1 MAVASVLT
9 ERSVA
14 RAVDPGPADLSALDD
29 PINQSAFTTW
39 VQDASGHR
47 EATSQL
53 RLSGLYCAACAG
65 LIESALLS
73 VDGVLE
79 ARVHSATSLALVRWD
94 PLRTRASALV
104 QAVQRAGYGA
114 VPDAAASARA
124 LREAEQRRALWRLFV
139 AGFCM
144 MQVMMY
150 ATPAYVSAPGD
161 ITPDMLRLLQWA
173 SWVLSL
179 PVMLF
184 SAGPFFRSAWNSL
197 RQRRLGM
204 DVPVSLGILVT
215 FVASSGA
222 TFDPGGIFGHEVY
235 FDSLTMFVFFLLGGR
250 WLELR
255 ARHQVALSLEAG
267 TARLPDSVERLRDDG
282 SIERVA
288 VARLAAGDRVRV
300 AAGQAFPADGVLQDG
315 HTLADE
321 ALLTGESAPVPKQAG
336 DEVVAGSLNLRAPV
350 LMQVLRLG
358 EDTRQAGIVA
368 LMRSALT
375 QRPQFVQ
382 QAERLA
388 GPFLWAVL
396 LLAAGAAAW
405 WSFVEPQRA
414 VWVAV
419 SVLIVTCPCAL
430 SLSAPAALL
439 AATGGLA
446 RRGVLL
452 QRIEALEGL
461 AAIDTVVFD
470 KTGTLTRDE
479 LELASIALRR
489 EGDDERALLASAASL
504 AALSTH
510 PASRALVA
518 AAGEGRPARRWSVV
532 EELPGQGLQAC
543 DETGACWRL
552 GRRGFVEPA
561 SGAEQADDGA
571 LHFGPDGWSRAVFRL
586 REQLRDDAVATLAQL
601 QGEGLR
607 VALLS
612 GDAPQR
618 AAALAQRLAIADVRG
633 GATPADKLA
642 AVAAWQAE
650 GRRVAMVGDGLNDA
664 PVLARADVSF
674 AFAHGSAVARSGADV
689 VLLGQRLADV
699 ALARRQAQRTLRVIR
714 QNLAWSALY
723 NAACVPLALVGW
735 LPPWA
740 AGIGMASSSLLVVLN
755 ALRVA
760 RIDASSAAGA

>member
-1 MAVASVLT
+1 MTERAVAG
-9 ERSVA
+9 A
-14 RAVDPGPADLSALDD
+14 ADPDLRALDD
-29 PINQSAFTTW
+29 PLNQASFTTW
-39 VQDASGHR
+39 ALGQGGER
-47 EATSQL
+47 EATSQF
-53 RLSGLYCAACAG
+53 RLSGMYCAACAG
-65 LIESALLS
+65 VIEDALLD
-73 VDGVLE
+73 VEGVRE
-79 ARVHSATSLALVRWD
+79 ARVHAATSLALVRWD
-94 PLRTRASALV
+94 PQRTRASALV
-104 QAVQRAGYGA
+104 EAVRRAGYGA

-124 LREAEQRRALWRLFV
+124 QREAEQRKALWRLFV

-150 ATPAYVSAPGD
+150 ATPAYVSEPGD

-184 SAGPFFRSAWNSL
+184 SAGPFFAGAWNSVK
-197 RQRRLGM
+197 QRRMGM
-204 DVPVSLGILVT
+204 DVPVSLGIAVT

-222 TFDPGGIFGHEVY
+222 TFDPGGLFGHEVY

-255 ARHQVALSLEAG
+255 ARHRVALSLEAG
-267 TARLPDSVERLRDDG
+267 TARLPDSVERLREDG
-282 SIERVA
+282 LVEAVA
-288 VARLAAGDRVRV
+288 VARLVAGDRVRV
-300 AAGQAFPADGVLQDG
+300 PAGQAFPADGVLLEG
-315 HTLADE
+315 RSLADE

-336 DEVVAGSLNLRAPV
+336 DEVVAGSINLRAPV

-375 QRPQFVQ
+375 QRPRLVLH
-382 QAERLA
+382 AERIA

-396 LLAAGAAAW
+396 ALAAGAAAV
-405 WSFVEPQRA
+405 WSVLEPSRA
-414 VWVAV
+414 IWVAV

-430 SLSAPAALL
+430 SLAAPSALL

-452 QRIEALEGL
+452 QRIEALEAL
-461 AAIDTVVFD
+461 ADIDTVAFD
-470 KTGTLTRDE
+470 KTGTLTRDQ
-479 LELASIALRR
+479 LELGDIRVPHA
-489 EGDDERALLASAASL
+489 GDDASALLARAASL
-504 AALSTH
+504 AALSAH
-510 PASRALVA
+510 PASRALAQAADPVHGDVA
-518 AAGEGRPARRWSVV
+518 WGDVQEV
-532 EELPGQGLQAC
+532 PGQGLEAHAE
-543 DETGACWRL
+543 DGVTWRL
-552 GRRGFVEPA
+552 GRREWVGAAPA
-561 SGAEQADDGA
+561 DTPDGA
-571 LHFGPDGWSRAVFRL
+571 LCFGPVGEVRAEFLL
-586 REQLRDDAVATLAQL
+586 REQVRDDAAATLARL
-601 QGEGLR
+601 QADGVR

-612 GDAPQR
+612 GDAPDR
-618 AAALAQRLAIADVRG
+618 ATELARRLGIADVRG
-633 GATPADKLA
+633 AATPADKLD

-689 VLLGQRLADV
+689 VLLGERLGDV
-699 ALARRQAQRTLRVIR
+699 VLARRQARRTLRVIR
-714 QNLAWSALY
+714 QNLGWAALY
-723 NAACVPLALVGW
+723 NTACVPLALVGW

-755 ALRVA
+755 ALRLA
-760 RIDASSAAGA
+760 RIDPDSAAGD

>member
-1 MAVASVLT
+1 MASVLT
-9 ERSVA
+9 ERSAA
-14 RAVDPGPADLSALDD
+14 RAVDPGLPELSALDD
-29 PINQSAFTTW
+29 PLNQAAFTTW
-39 VQDASGHR
+39 TQDTGGRR

-65 LIESALLS
+65 LIEDALLA

-104 QAVQRAGYGA
+104 HAVQRAGYGA

-124 LREAEQRRALWRLFV
+124 LREAEQRKALWRLFV

-215 FVASSGA
+215 FIASSGA

-250 WLELR
+250 WLDLR
-255 ARHQVALSLEAG
+255 ARHKVALSLEAG

-300 AAGQAFPADGVLQDG
+300 AAGQAFPADGVLCDG
-315 HTLADE
+315 LTLADE
-321 ALLTGESAPVPKQAG
+321 ALLTGESAPVPKRAG

-350 LMQVLRLG
+350 VMQVLRLG

-396 LLAAGAAAW
+396 LLAAAAAAW

-470 KTGTLTRDE
+470 KTGTLTRDQ
-479 LELASIALRR
+479 LELASVEAPRD
-489 EGDDERALLASAASL
+489 GDDDRALLAGAASL

-518 AAGEGRPARRWSVV
+518 AVGEGGVAPSQWTAV
-532 EELPGQGLQAC
+532 EEHPGQGLQAR
-543 DETGACWRL
+543 DGAGVTWRL
-552 GRRGFVEPA
+552 GRLAWVEP
-561 SGAEQADDGA
+561 GAAPGATDEGA
-571 LHFGPDGWSRAVFRL
+571 LHFGPVGQSRALFTL
-586 REQLRDDAVATLAQL
+586 REQLRDDAAHTLAAL
-601 QGEGLR
+601 RRDGLR

-618 AAALAQRLAIADVRG
+618 AAALAQRLGIDDVRG

-689 VLLGQRLADV
+689 VLLGQRLGDV

-723 NAACVPLALVGW
+723 NAACVPLALIGW

-760 RIDASSAAGA
+760 RIDEAGRAGA

>member
-1 MAVASVLT
+1 VASVLT
-9 ERSVA
+9 ERSAAGV
-14 RAVDPGPADLSALDD
+14 VDPAGVDLAALDD
-29 PINQSAFTTW
+29 PLTQGAFTTW
-39 VQDASGHR
+39 TQDPAGRR
-47 EATSQL
+47 EATSQF

-65 LIESALLS
+65 LIESALHG
-73 VDGVLE
+73 VDGVVE
-79 ARVHSATSLALVRWD
+79 ARVHAATSLALVRWD
-94 PLRTRASALV
+94 PQRTRASVLV
-104 QAVQRAGYGA
+104 EAVRRAGYGA

-124 LREAEQRRALWRLFV
+124 LREAEQRKALWRLFV

-150 ATPAYVSAPGD
+150 ATPAYVSEPGD

-184 SAGPFFRSAWNSL
+184 SAGPFLGSAWNSL
-197 RQRRLGM
+197 KQRRLGM
-204 DVPVSLGILVT
+204 DVPVSLGIVVT

-267 TARLPDSVERLRDDG
+267 TARLPDSVERLREDG
-282 SIERVA
+282 SVERVA
-288 VARLAAGDRVRV
+288 VARLSVGDRVRV
-300 AAGQAFPADGVLQDG
+300 AAGQAFPADGVLAEG
-315 HTLADE
+315 RTLADE
-321 ALLTGESAPVPKQAG
+321 ALLTGESVPVPKQGG

-350 LMQVLRLG
+350 VMQVLRLG

-375 QRPQFVQ
+375 QRPRLVQ

-388 GPFLWAVL
+388 GPFLWTVL
-396 LLAAGAAAW
+396 VLAAGAAAA
-405 WSFVEPQRA
+405 WSFVDPQRA

-461 AAIDTVVFD
+461 AGIDTVVFD
-470 KTGTLTRDE
+470 KTGTLTRDR
-479 LELASIALRR
+479 LELASTVLRR
-489 EGDDERALLASAASL
+489 EGDDVQVLLASAASL

-518 AAGEGRPARRWSVV
+518 AAGEVDPARRWTAV
-532 EELPGQGLQAC
+532 EEQSGQGLEAR
-543 DETGACWRL
+543 DEAGIAWRL
-552 GRRGFVEPA
+552 GRRDWVDPA
-561 SGAEQADDGA
+561 AARASDDDGA
-571 LHFGPDGWSRAVFRL
+571 LHFGPAGETRAVFTL
-586 REQLRDDAVATLAQL
+586 REQLRDDALTTLAQL
-601 QGEGLR
+601 RRDGLR
-607 VALLS
+607 VALFS

-618 AAALAQRLAIADVRG
+618 AAELAQRLSIADVRG

-642 AVAAWQAE
+642 AVAAWQAQ
-650 GRRVAMVGDGLNDA
+650 GHRVAMVGDGLNDA

-689 VLLGQRLADV
+689 VLLGERLADV

-714 QNLAWSALY
+714 QNLSWSVLY

-760 RIDASSAAGA
+760 RIEEPRPGEA

>member
-9 ERSVA
+9 ERA
-14 RAVDPGPADLSALDD
+14 AAGAVDDDLRALDD
-29 PINQSAFTTW
+29 PLNQASFTTFS
-39 VQDASGHR
+39 QAQGGSR
-47 EATSQL
+47 EATSQF
-53 RLSGLYCAACAG
+53 RVSGMYCAACAG
-65 LIESALLS
+65 LIETALQG

-79 ARVHSATSLALVRWD
+79 ARVHSATALALVRWD

-104 QAVQRAGYGA
+104 EAVRRAGYGA

-124 LREAEQRRALWRLFV
+124 QREAEQRKALWRLFV

-150 ATPAYVSAPGD
+150 ATPAYVAEPGD

-173 SWVLSL
+173 SWLLSL
-179 PVMLF
+179 PVLLF
-184 SAGPFFRSAWNSL
+184 SAGPFFSGAWNSV
-197 RQRRLGM
+197 RHGRLGM
-204 DVPVSLGILVT
+204 DVPVSLGIAVT
-215 FVASSGA
+215 FIASSGA

-255 ARHQVALSLEAG
+255 ARHKVALSLEAG
-267 TARLPDSVERLRDDG
+267 TARLPDSIERLRPDG
-282 SIERVA
+282 GTELVA
-288 VARLAAGDRVRV
+288 IARLSAGDRVRV
-300 AAGQAFPADGVLQDG
+300 AAGQAFPADGVLLEG
-315 HTLADE
+315 RSLADE
-321 ALLTGESAPVPKQAG
+321 ALLTGESEPVAKQPG
-336 DEVVAGSLNLRAPV
+336 DELVAGSLNLRAPV

-375 QRPQFVQ
+375 QRPRLVQ
-382 QAERLA
+382 QAERFA

-396 LLAAGAAAW
+396 ALAAGAAAV
-405 WSFVEPQRA
+405 WSLIDPSRA
-414 VWVAV
+414 LWVAV

-430 SLSAPAALL
+430 SLAAPSALL
-439 AATGGLA
+439 AATGALA

-461 AAIDTVVFD
+461 AGIDMVVFD
-470 KTGTLTRDE
+470 KTGTLTRDR
-479 LELASIALRR
+479 LELAATRVLVA
-489 EGDDERALLASAASL
+489 GGHAALLLGRAASL

-518 AAGEGRPARRWSVV
+518 AAGAVPRDAAWREV
-532 EELPGQGLQAC
+532 EELPGQGLEASAP
-543 DETGACWRL
+543 DGTRWRL
-552 GRRGFVEPA
+552 GRRAWVDA
-561 SGAEQADDGA
+561 KLADSAEVPEGA
-571 LHFGPDGWSRAVFRL
+571 LCFGPVGDAQAAFVL
-586 REQLRDDAVATLAQL
+586 REQLRDDALATIAALRDEGIQL
-601 QGEGLR
+601 
-607 VALLS
+607 ALLS
-612 GDAPQR
+612 GDAPAR
-618 AAALAQRLAIADVRG
+618 AAALAQRLGITEVRG

-642 AVAAWQAE
+642 AVAAWQAQ

-689 VLLGQRLADV
+689 VLLGERLGDV
-699 ALARRQAQRTLRVIR
+699 LLARRQGRRTLSVIR
-714 QNLAWSALY
+714 QNLAWAAFY

-760 RIDASSAAGA
+760 QVAPGPGQG

>member
-1 MAVASVLT
+1 MASVLT
-9 ERSVA
+9 ERAVA
-14 RAVDPGPADLSALDD
+14 GAVDPDLRALDD
-29 PINQSAFTTW
+29 PLNQASFTTW
-39 VQDASGHR
+39 AQGQGGAR
-47 EATSQL
+47 EATSQF
-53 RLSGLYCAACAG
+53 RLSGMYCAACAG
-65 LIESALLS
+65 VIEDALL
-73 VDGVLE
+73 GVEGVRE
-79 ARVHSATSLALVRWD
+79 ARVHAATSLALVRWD
-94 PLRTRASALV
+94 PQRTRASALV
-104 QAVQRAGYGA
+104 EAVRRAGYGA
-114 VPDAAASARA
+114 VPDAAASARVQ
-124 LREAEQRRALWRLFV
+124 REAEQRKALWRLFV
-139 AGFCM
+139 ACFCM
-144 MQVMMY
+144 MQAMVY
-150 ATPAYVSAPGD
+150 ATPAYVSEPGD
-161 ITPDMLRLLQWA
+161 ITPDVLRLLQWA

-184 SAGPFFRSAWNSL
+184 SAGPFFAGAWNSVKH
-197 RQRRLGM
+197 RRLGM
-204 DVPVSLGILVT
+204 DVPVSLGIAVT

-267 TARLPDSVERLRDDG
+267 TARLPDSVERLREDG
-282 SIERVA
+282 SVEVVA

-300 AAGQAFPADGVLQDG
+300 PAGARKTADGMLLEG
-315 HTLADE
+315 RSLADE
-321 ALLTGESAPVPKQAG
+321 ALLTGESVPVPKQAG

-350 LMQVLRLG
+350 VMQVLRLG

-375 QRPQFVQ
+375 QRPRLVLH
-382 QAERLA
+382 AERIA
-388 GPFLWAVL
+388 GPFLWVVL
-396 LLAAGAAAW
+396 ALAAGAAAV
-405 WSFVEPQRA
+405 WSVIEPDRA

-430 SLSAPAALL
+430 SLAAPSALL

-461 AAIDTVVFD
+461 AGIDTVVFD
-470 KTGTLTRDE
+470 KTGTLTRDQ
-479 LELASIALRR
+479 LELGETRVLKA
-489 EGDDERALLASAASL
+489 GDDAPALLAMAASL

-510 PASRALVA
+510 PASRALAQA
-518 AAGEGRPARRWSVV
+518 ADPARRGVAWADVQ
-532 EELPGQGLQAC
+532 EHPGQGLEARAE
-543 DETGACWRL
+543 DGTTWRL
-552 GRRGFVEPA
+552 GRRDWV
-561 SGAEQADDGA
+561 GAEASDAPEGA
-571 LHFGPDGWSRAVFRL
+571 LCFGPVGQARAVFLL
-586 REQLRDDAVATLAQL
+586 REQLRDDAAATLAQL
-601 QGEGLR
+601 QGDGVR

-618 AAALAQRLAIADVRG
+618 ATALARRLGLADVRG

-689 VLLGQRLADV
+689 VLLGERLADV

-714 QNLAWSALY
+714 QNLAWAALY

-755 ALRVA
+755 ALRLA
-760 RIDASSAAGA
+760 RIERDTAKG

>member
-1 MAVASVLT
+1 MASALT
-9 ERSVA
+9 ERA
-14 RAVDPGPADLSALDD
+14 GAIAVDNDLRALDD
-29 PINQSAFTTW
+29 PLNQASFTTF
-39 VQDASGHR
+39 VQSPDGAR

-53 RLSGLYCAACAG
+53 RVSGMYCAACAG
-65 LIESALLS
+65 LIEEALQG
-73 VDGVLE
+73 VDGVKE
-79 ARVHSATSLALVRWD
+79 ARVHSSTALALVRWD
-94 PLRTRASALV
+94 PQRTRASALV
-104 QAVQRAGYGA
+104 EAVRRAGYGA

-124 LREAEQRRALWRLFV
+124 QREAEQRKALWRLFV

-150 ATPAYVSAPGD
+150 ATPAYVSEPGD

-179 PVMLF
+179 PVLLF
-184 SAGPFFRSAWNSL
+184 SAGPFFRGAWNSL
-197 RQRRLGM
+197 RHARLGM
-204 DVPVSLGILVT
+204 DVPVSLGIAVT
-215 FVASSGA
+215 FIASSGA
-222 TFDPGGIFGHEVY
+222 TFEPGGLFGHEVY

-267 TARLPDSVERLRDDG
+267 TARLPDSVERLRADG
-282 SIERVA
+282 SVEVVA
-288 VARLAAGDRVRV
+288 IARLAAGDRVRV
-300 AAGQAFPADGVLQDG
+300 SAGQAYPADGVVLEG
-315 HTLADE
+315 RSLADE
-321 ALLTGESAPVPKQAG
+321 ALLTGESEPVPKQPG
-336 DEVVAGSLNLRAPV
+336 DDVVAGSLNLRAPV

-375 QRPQFVQ
+375 QRPRLVQ
-382 QAERLA
+382 QAERIA
-388 GPFLWAVL
+388 GPFLWTVL
-396 LLAAGAAAW
+396 ALAAGAAAV
-405 WSFVEPQRA
+405 WSVIDPSRA

-430 SLSAPAALL
+430 SLAAPSALL

-461 AAIDTVVFD
+461 AAIDTVVLD
-470 KTGTLTRDE
+470 KTGTLTLDR
-479 LELASIALRR
+479 LELAETRVLAQD
-489 EGDDERALLASAASL
+489 GDATAWLAQAASL
-504 AALSTH
+504 AALSSH
-510 PASRALVA
+510 PASRALVDA
-518 AAGEGRPARRWSVV
+518 SGVPPLASRWHGV
-532 EELPGQGLQAC
+532 EEHPGQGLEARSA
-543 DETGACWRL
+543 DGARWRL
-552 GRRGFVEPA
+552 GRREWVDA
-561 SGAEQADDGA
+561 SLSEVQVPEGA
-571 LHFGPDGWSRAVFRL
+571 LCFGNGQGVQAVFVL
-586 REQLRDDAVATLAQL
+586 RETLRGDAAAALAQL
-601 QGEGLR
+601 RAQGLKL
-607 VALLS
+607 AMLS
-612 GDAPQR
+612 GDAPAR
-618 AAALAQRLAIADVRG
+618 ATALAERLGITDVRG

-689 VLLGQRLADV
+689 VLLGDRLADV
-699 ALARRQAQRTLRVIR
+699 ALARTQSLRTLRVIR
-714 QNLAWSALY
+714 QNLAWAALY

-755 ALRVA
+755 ALRVSRVERDEA
-760 RIDASSAAGA
+760 EG

>member
-1 MAVASVLT
+1 MSAPEL
-9 ERSVA
+9 
-14 RAVDPGPADLSALDD
+14 LALDD
-29 PINQSAFTTW
+29 PLNQSAFTTW
-39 VQDASGHR
+39 TQGQGGER
-47 EATSQL
+47 EATSQF

-65 LIESALLS
+65 LIETALED

-94 PLRTRASALV
+94 PRRTRASALV
-104 QAVQRAGYGA
+104 EAVRRAGYGA
-114 VPDAAASARA
+114 VPDAAASARTQ
-124 LREAEQRRALWRLFV
+124 REAEQRKALWRMFV

-150 ATPAYVSAPGD
+150 ATPAYVAAPGD
-161 ITPDMLRLLQWA
+161 ITPDMQRLLQWA

-184 SAGPFFRSAWNSL
+184 SAGPFFSGAWRSL
-197 RQRRLGM
+197 KQRRLGM
-204 DVPVSLGILVT
+204 DVPVALGIAVT
-215 FVASSGA
+215 FIASSGA
-222 TFDPGGIFGHEVY
+222 TFDPAGPFGHEVY

-250 WLELR
+250 YLELR
-255 ARHQVALSLEAG
+255 ARHRVALALEAG
-267 TARLPDSVERLRDDG
+267 TARLPDSALRVREDG
-282 SIERVA
+282 TTEVVA

-300 AAGQAFPADGVLQDG
+300 PAGQAFPADGVLLEG
-315 HTLADE
+315 RTLADE
-321 ALLTGESAPVPKQAG
+321 ALLTGESAPVPKRDG
-336 DEVVAGSLNLRAPV
+336 DEVVAGSLNLRSPV

-375 QRPQFVQ
+375 QRPRLVQ

-396 LLAAGAAAW
+396 ALAAGAAAV
-405 WSFVEPQRA
+405 WSVIDPSRA

-430 SLSAPAALL
+430 SLAAPSALL
-439 AATGGLA
+439 AATGALA

-452 QRIEALEGL
+452 QRLEALEGL
-461 AAIDTVVFD
+461 AGVDTVVFD
-470 KTGTLTRDE
+470 KTGTLTRDR
-479 LELASIALRR
+479 LELVQGRALR
-489 EGDDERALLASAASL
+489 EADDAQRLLASAASL
-504 AALSTH
+504 ASLSSH
-510 PASRALVA
+510 PASRALAEAAGATSA
-518 AAGEGRPARRWSVV
+518 AAGWSEV
-532 EELPGQGLQAC
+532 EEHPGQGLQARAG
-543 DETGACWRL
+543 DGSVWRL
-552 GRRGFVEPA
+552 GRREWVDALAANANEV
-561 SGAEQADDGA
+561 ADDGA
-571 LHFGPDGWSRAVFRL
+571 LWFGPAGHARAAFEL
-586 REQLRDDAVATLAQL
+586 REQLRDDAQATIDRL
-601 QGEGLR
+601 GREGLR

-612 GDAPQR
+612 GDAPGR
-618 AAALAQRLAIADVRG
+618 AESLARRLGITDVRG

-642 AVAAWQAE
+642 AMAAWQAE

-664 PVLARADVSF
+664 PVLARADVSI

-689 VLLGQRLADV
+689 VLLGERLGDV
-699 ALARRQAQRTLRVIR
+699 AIARLQAKRTLRVIR
-714 QNLAWSALY
+714 QNLGWAAVY
-723 NAACVPLALVGW
+723 NAACVPLALMGW

-760 RIDASSAAGA
+760 RIDDAAG

>member
-9 ERSVA
+9 ERAVA
-14 RAVDPGPADLSALDD
+14 GAVDDDLRALDD
-29 PINQSAFTTW
+29 PLTQASFTTFS
-39 VQDASGHR
+39 QAQGGAR
-47 EATSQL
+47 EATSQF
-53 RLSGLYCAACAG
+53 RVSGMYCAACAG
-65 LIESALLS
+65 LIETALQG

-79 ARVHSATSLALVRWD
+79 ARVHSATALALVRWD

-104 QAVQRAGYGA
+104 EAVRRAGYGA

-124 LREAEQRRALWRLFV
+124 QREAEQRKALWRLFV

-150 ATPAYVSAPGD
+150 ATPAYVAEPGD

-173 SWVLSL
+173 NWLLSL
-179 PVMLF
+179 PVLLF
-184 SAGPFFRSAWNSL
+184 SAGPFFSGAWNSL
-197 RQRRLGM
+197 RHGRLGM
-204 DVPVSLGILVT
+204 DVPVSLGIAVT
-215 FVASSGA
+215 FIASSGA

-255 ARHQVALSLEAG
+255 ARHKVALSLEAG
-267 TARLPDSVERLRDDG
+267 TARLPDSVERLRPDG
-282 SIERVA
+282 GTERVA
-288 VARLAAGDRVRV
+288 IARLAAGDRVRV
-300 AAGQAFPADGVLQDG
+300 AAGAAFPADGVLLEG
-315 HTLADE
+315 RSLADE
-321 ALLTGESAPVPKQAG
+321 ALLTGESEPVAKQPG
-336 DEVVAGSLNLRAPV
+336 DELVAGSLNLRAPV

-375 QRPQFVQ
+375 QRPRLVQ
-382 QAERLA
+382 QAERFA

-396 LLAAGAAAW
+396 ALAAGAAAA
-405 WSFVEPQRA
+405 WSLIDPSRA
-414 VWVAV
+414 LWVAV

-430 SLSAPAALL
+430 SLAAPSALL
-439 AATGGLA
+439 AATGALA

-461 AAIDTVVFD
+461 AGIDTVVFD
-470 KTGTLTRDE
+470 KTGTLTRDR
-479 LELASIALRR
+479 LEL
-489 EGDDERALLASAASL
+489 GDTLVLGAGGDAAALLGRAAAL
-504 AALSTH
+504 AELSTH

-518 AAGEGRPARRWSVV
+518 AAGTVPRDAAWREV
-532 EELPGQGLQAC
+532 EELPGQGLEATAA
-543 DETGACWRL
+543 EGTRWRL
-552 GRRGFVEPA
+552 GRRAWVDA
-561 SGAEQADDGA
+561 RLADSAEVPEGA
-571 LHFGPDGWSRAVFRL
+571 LCFGPAGDVQAAFVL
-586 REQLRDDAVATLAQL
+586 REQLRDDALSTIAALRADGIQL
-601 QGEGLR
+601 
-607 VALLS
+607 ALLS
-612 GDAPQR
+612 GDAPVR
-618 AAALAQRLAIADVRG
+618 AAALAQRLGITEVQG

-642 AVAAWQAE
+642 AVAAWQAQ

-689 VLLGQRLADV
+689 VLLGERLADV
-699 ALARRQAQRTLRVIR
+699 LVARRQARRTLSVIR
-714 QNLAWSALY
+714 QNLAWAALY

-760 RIDASSAAGA
+760 QLAPAPGQG

>member
-1 MAVASVLT
+1 VPAQ
-9 ERSVA
+9 
-14 RAVDPGPADLSALDD
+14 VDGDLRALDD
-29 PINQSAFTTW
+29 PLAQASFTTW
-39 VQDASGHR
+39 SQGQGGQR
-47 EATSQL
+47 EATSQF

-65 LIESALLS
+65 LIEEALAR

-79 ARVHSATSLALVRWD
+79 ARVHAATSLALVRWD
-94 PLRTRASALV
+94 PRRTQASALV
-104 QAVQRAGYGA
+104 EAVRGAGYGA
-114 VPDAAASARA
+114 VPDAAASVRA
-124 LREAEQRRALWRLFV
+124 QREAEQRRALWRLFV

-150 ATPAYVSAPGD
+150 ATPAYVSAPGE
-161 ITPDMLRLLQWA
+161 ISPDMLRLLQWA

-184 SAGPFFRSAWNSL
+184 SAGPFFQGAWNSL
-197 RQRRLGM
+197 RQRRMGM

-222 TFDPGGIFGHEVY
+222 TFDPGGVFGHEVY

-255 ARHQVALSLEAG
+255 ARHRVALSLEAS

-282 SIERVA
+282 GVERVP

-300 AAGQAFPADGVLQDG
+300 SAGQAFPADGVLLEG
-315 HTLADE
+315 RSFADE
-321 ALLTGESAPVPKQAG
+321 SLLTGESEPLPKQVG
-336 DEVVAGSLNLRAPV
+336 DDLVAGSLNLRAPV
-350 LMQVLRLG
+350 VMKVLRLG

-375 QRPQFVQ
+375 QRPRLVR
-382 QAERLA
+382 QAERIA

-396 LLAAGAAAW
+396 GLAAAATLA
-405 WSFVEPQRA
+405 WSFIEPSRA

-430 SLSAPAALL
+430 SLAAPSALL
-439 AATGGLA
+439 AATGALA

-452 QRIEALEGL
+452 QRLEALEAL

-470 KTGTLTRDE
+470 KTGTLTSER
-479 LELASIALRR
+479 LELGGVR
-489 EGDDERALLASAASL
+489 LLAAGEQAASLLQRASSL
-504 AALSTH
+504 AALSSH
-510 PASRALVA
+510 PASRALVD
-518 AAGEGRPARRWSVV
+518 AAGPIDPAPGWREVH
-532 EELPGQGLQAC
+532 EQAGQGLEGQ
-543 DETGACWRL
+543 DEHGTAWRL
-552 GRRGFVEPA
+552 GRGDWVDA
-561 SGAEQADDGA
+561 SLAPGAVPPGA
-571 LHFGPDGWSRAVFRL
+571 ICFGPAGRALVVFELRERL
-586 REQLRDDAVATLAQL
+586 REDAQPTLERLRAQ
-601 QGEGLR
+601 GLG

-618 AAALAQRLAIADVRG
+618 AAALAQRLDIDEVRG

-642 AVAAWQAE
+642 AVAAWQSE

-674 AFAHGSAVARSGADV
+674 AFAHGSDVARSGADV
-689 VLLGQRLADV
+689 VLLGTRLGDV
-699 ALARRQAQRTLRVIR
+699 ALARDLARRTLRVIR
-714 QNLAWSALY
+714 QNFAWSALY
-723 NAACVPLALVGW
+723 NAACVPLALAGW

-755 ALRVA
+755 ALRLA
-760 RIDASSAAGA
+760 RV

>member
-1 MAVASVLT
+1 MAVAPSIT
-9 ERSVA
+9 SSVA
-14 RAVDPGPADLSALDD
+14 SAASATDLRALDD
-29 PINQSAFTTW
+29 PLNQSAFTTW
-39 VQDASGHR
+39 TQGQGGER
-47 EATSQL
+47 EATSQF

-65 LIESALLS
+65 LIETALGS

-94 PLRTRASALV
+94 PRRTRASALV
-104 QAVQRAGYGA
+104 EAVQRAGYGA
-114 VPDAAASARA
+114 VPDAAASARTQ
-124 LREAEQRRALWRLFV
+124 REAEQRKALWRMFV

-161 ITPDMLRLLQWA
+161 ITPDMQRLLQWA

-184 SAGPFFRSAWNSL
+184 SAGPFFSGAWRSL

-204 DVPVSLGILVT
+204 DVPVALGIAVT
-215 FVASSGA
+215 FIASSGA
-222 TFDPGGIFGHEVY
+222 TFDPGGHFGHEVY

-250 WLELR
+250 YLELR
-255 ARHQVALSLEAG
+255 ARHRVALALEAG
-267 TARLPDSVERLRDDG
+267 TARLPDSAQRVREDG
-282 SIERVA
+282 SVEVVA

-300 AAGQAFPADGVLQDG
+300 PAGQAFPADGVLLEG
-315 HTLADE
+315 RTLADE
-321 ALLTGESAPVPKQAG
+321 ALLTGESAPVPKQDG

-358 EDTRQAGIVA
+358 EDTRQSGIVA

-375 QRPQFVQ
+375 QRPRLVQ

-396 LLAAGAAAW
+396 ALAAGAAAV
-405 WSFVEPQRA
+405 WSVVDPSRA

-430 SLSAPAALL
+430 SLAAPSALL
-439 AATGGLA
+439 AATGALA

-452 QRIEALEGL
+452 QRLEALEGL
-461 AAIDTVVFD
+461 AGVDTVVFD
-470 KTGTLTRDE
+470 KTGTLTRDR
-479 LELASIALRR
+479 LELAQVRVLR
-489 EGDDERALLASAASL
+489 EGDDAQLLLACASSLASL
-504 AALSTH
+504 SSH

-518 AAGEGRPARRWSVV
+518 AAPSTSQDFKWSEV
-532 EELPGQGLQAC
+532 EELPGQGLEARAA
-543 DETGACWRL
+543 DGSVWRL
-552 GRRGFVEPA
+552 GRHDWVDTTAAADADADA
-561 SGAEQADDGA
+561 S
-571 LHFGPDGWSRAVFRL
+571 LWFGPAGRARAAFDL
-586 REQLRDDAVATLAQL
+586 REQLRDDAQSTVDLL
-601 QGEGLR
+601 QREGLR

-612 GDAPQR
+612 GDAPGR
-618 AAALAQRLAIADVRG
+618 AESLARRLGITDVRG
-633 GATPADKLA
+633 GAAPADKLA

-664 PVLARADVSF
+664 PVLARSDVSI

-689 VLLGQRLADV
+689 VLLGERLGDV
-699 ALARRQAQRTLRVIR
+699 ALARVQAERTLRVIR
-714 QNLAWSALY
+714 QNLAWAAVY
-723 NAACVPLALVGW
+723 NAACVPLALMGW

-760 RIDASSAAGA
+760 RIDGARG

>member
-1 MAVASVLT
+1 MASVFT
-9 ERSVA
+9 ERSAA
-14 RAVDPGPADLSALDD
+14 RVVDPGLSELSVLDD
-29 PINQSAFTTW
+29 PVNQSAFTTW
-39 VQDASGHR
+39 TQDAAGRR

-65 LIESALLS
+65 LIESALLA

-94 PLRTRASALV
+94 PLRTRPSALV

-124 LREAEQRRALWRLFV
+124 LREAEQRKALWRMFV

-184 SAGPFFRSAWNSL
+184 SAGPFFRSAWSSL
-197 RQRRLGM
+197 KQRRLGM

-215 FVASSGA
+215 FIASSGA

-255 ARHQVALSLEAG
+255 ARHRVASSLEAG
-267 TARLPDSVERLRDDG
+267 VARLPDSVERLRGDG
-282 SIERVA
+282 SAERVA
-288 VARLAAGDRVRV
+288 VARLIVGDRVRV
-300 AAGQAFPADGVLQDG
+300 AAGQAFPADGVLHEG
-315 HTLADE
+315 RTLADE
-321 ALLTGESAPVPKQAG
+321 ALLTGESAPVPKQTG

-350 LMQVLRLG
+350 VMQVLRLG

-375 QRPQFVQ
+375 QRPHFVQ

-405 WSFVEPQRA
+405 WSFVDPQRA

-470 KTGTLTRDE
+470 KTGTLTRDQ
-479 LELASIALRR
+479 LELASTTVQRH
-489 EGDDERALLASAASL
+489 GDDPQVLLALAASL

-510 PASRALVA
+510 PASRALTA
-518 AAGEGRPARRWSVV
+518 AVGEGGAAHRWSAV
-532 EELPGQGLQAC
+532 EEHPGLGLEAR
-543 DETGACWRL
+543 DEHGQVWRL
-552 GRRGFVEPA
+552 GRRDWVEPA
-561 SGAEQADDGA
+561 ALTDLADDGA
-571 LHFGPDGWSRAVFRL
+571 LHFGPVGQTRAVFGL
-586 REQLRDDAVATLAQL
+586 REQLRDDALATLAQL
-601 QGEGLR
+601 RAEGLR
-607 VALLS
+607 IALLS

-618 AAALAQRLAIADVRG
+618 TAALAQRLAIADVRG

-642 AVAAWQAE
+642 AVSAWQAE
-650 GRRVAMVGDGLNDA
+650 GRRVAMIGDGLNDA

-689 VLLGQRLADV
+689 VLLGQRLGDV
-699 ALARRQAQRTLRVIR
+699 LLSRRQARRTLRVIR
-714 QNLAWSALY
+714 QNLAWSVLY
-723 NAACVPLALVGW
+723 NAACVPLALIGW

-760 RIDASSAAGA
+760 RIDDSRAAGA

>member
-1 MAVASVLT
+1 MASILT
-9 ERSVA
+9 ERSAAV
-14 RAVDPGPADLSALDD
+14 AVDPPSGELAALDD
-29 PINQSAFTTW
+29 PLNQGAFTTW
-39 VQDASGHR
+39 TQDPAGRR
-47 EATSQL
+47 EATSQF

-65 LIESALLS
+65 LIETALHG
-73 VDGVLE
+73 VDGVIE

-94 PLRTRASALV
+94 PQRTRASALV
-104 QAVQRAGYGA
+104 EAVRRAGYGA

-124 LREAEQRRALWRLFV
+124 LREAEQRKALWRMFV

-150 ATPAYVSAPGD
+150 ATPAYVSEPGD

-184 SAGPFFRSAWNSL
+184 SAGPFFSSAWNSL
-197 RQRRLGM
+197 KQRRLGM
-204 DVPVSLGILVT
+204 DVPVSVGILVT

-267 TARLPDSVERLRDDG
+267 TARLPDSVERLREDG
-282 SIERVA
+282 SVERVA

-300 AAGQAFPADGVLQDG
+300 AAGQAFPADGVLAEG
-315 HTLADE
+315 RTLADE
-321 ALLTGESAPVPKQAG
+321 ALLTGESAPVPKHSG

-350 LMQVLRLG
+350 VMQVLRLG

-375 QRPQFVQ
+375 QRPRLVQ

-388 GPFLWAVL
+388 GPFLWTVL
-396 LLAAGAAAW
+396 VLAAGAAAA
-405 WSFVEPQRA
+405 WSFIDPQRA

-470 KTGTLTRDE
+470 KTGTLTRDR
-479 LELASIALRR
+479 LELASTVLQR
-489 EGDDERALLASAASL
+489 EGDDEQALLASAASL

-518 AAGEGRPARRWSVV
+518 AAGEGGTARRWTAV
-532 EELPGQGLQAC
+532 EEHPGQGLEAR
-543 DETGACWRL
+543 DEAGIAWRL
-552 GRRGFVEPA
+552 GRRDWVVPA
-561 SGAEQADDGA
+561 AVHAAAEDDGA
-571 LHFGPDGWSRAVFRL
+571 LHFGPTGDTRAVFSL
-586 REQLRDDAVATLAQL
+586 REQLRDDALATLAQL
-601 QGEGLR
+601 QRDGLR

-618 AAALAQRLAIADVRG
+618 AAALAQRLSIADVRG

-689 VLLGQRLADV
+689 VLLGERLADV

-714 QNLAWSALY
+714 QNLSWSVIY
-723 NAACVPLALVGW
+723 NAACVPLALIGW

-760 RIDASSAAGA
+760 RIDGNYGDEA

>member
-1 MAVASVLT
+1 MASVLT
-9 ERSVA
+9 ERSA
-14 RAVDPGPADLSALDD
+14 AGAVDPGAPELSALDD
-29 PINQSAFTTW
+29 PLNQSAFTTW
-39 VQDASGHR
+39 TQDTGGRR

-65 LIESALLS
+65 LIETALLA

-114 VPDAAASARA
+114 APDAAASARA
-124 LREAEQRRALWRLFV
+124 LREAEQRKALWRLFV

-150 ATPAYVSAPGD
+150 ATPAYVSAPGE

-222 TFDPGGIFGHEVY
+222 TFDPGGVFGHEVY

-255 ARHQVALSLEAG
+255 ARHKVALSLEAG

-282 SIERVA
+282 SVERVA

-300 AAGQAFPADGVLQDG
+300 AAGQAFPADGVLREG
-315 HTLADE
+315 RTLADE
-321 ALLTGESAPVPKQAG
+321 ALLTGESEPVPKQAG

-414 VWVAV
+414 LWVAV

-470 KTGTLTRDE
+470 KTGTLTRDQ
-479 LELASIALRR
+479 LELASIAVRDD
-489 EGDDERALLASAASL
+489 GDDQRRLLASAASL

-518 AAGEGRPARRWSVV
+518 AAGEGTPGQRWSAV
-532 EELPGQGLQAC
+532 EEHPGQGLQAF
-543 DETGACWRL
+543 DEAGLAWRL
-552 GRRGFVEPA
+552 GRRTWVEPSA
-561 SGAEQADDGA
+561 PVGEPDDGA
-571 LHFGPDGWSRAVFRL
+571 LHFGPVGQTRAVFVL
-586 REQLRDDAVATLAQL
+586 REQLRDDALATLAQL
-601 QGEGLR
+601 QRDGLR

-618 AAALAQRLAIADVRG
+618 AAVLAQRLSIADVRG

-699 ALARRQAQRTLRVIR
+699 VMARRQAQRTLRVIR
-714 QNLAWSALY
+714 QNLAWSVLY

-760 RIDASSAAGA
+760 RIDTPAGA

>member
-9 ERSVA
+9 ERAVA
-14 RAVDPGPADLSALDD
+14 GAVDDDLRALDD
-29 PINQSAFTTW
+29 PLNQASFTTFS
-39 VQDASGHR
+39 QAQGGAR
-47 EATSQL
+47 EATSQF
-53 RLSGLYCAACAG
+53 RVSGMYCAACAG
-65 LIESALLS
+65 LIETALQG

-79 ARVHSATSLALVRWD
+79 ARVHSATALALVRWD

-104 QAVQRAGYGA
+104 EAVRRAGYGA

-124 LREAEQRRALWRLFV
+124 QREAEQRKALWRLFV

-150 ATPAYVSAPGD
+150 ATPAYVAEPGD

-173 SWVLSL
+173 SWLLSL
-179 PVMLF
+179 PVLLF
-184 SAGPFFRSAWNSL
+184 SAGPFFSGAWNSL
-197 RQRRLGM
+197 RQGRLGM
-204 DVPVSLGILVT
+204 DVPVSLGIAVT
-215 FVASSGA
+215 FIASSGA

-255 ARHQVALSLEAG
+255 ARHKVALSLEAG
-267 TARLPDSVERLRDDG
+267 TARLPDSVERLRPDG
-282 SIERVA
+282 GTELVA
-288 VARLAAGDRVRV
+288 IARLAAGDRVRV
-300 AAGQAFPADGVLQDG
+300 AAGQAFPADGVLLEG
-315 HTLADE
+315 RSLADE
-321 ALLTGESAPVPKQAG
+321 ALLTGESEPVAKQPG
-336 DEVVAGSLNLRAPV
+336 DELVAGSLNLRAPV

-375 QRPQFVQ
+375 QRPRLVQ
-382 QAERLA
+382 QAERFA

-396 LLAAGAAAW
+396 ALAAGAAAV
-405 WSFVEPQRA
+405 WSLIDPSRA
-414 VWVAV
+414 LWVAV

-430 SLSAPAALL
+430 SLAAPSALL
-439 AATGGLA
+439 AATGALA

-461 AAIDTVVFD
+461 AGIDMVVFD
-470 KTGTLTRDE
+470 KTGTLTRDR
-479 LELASIALRR
+479 LELGETRVLGPG
-489 EGDDERALLASAASL
+489 GDSDALLGRAASL
-504 AALSTH
+504 AELSTH

-518 AAGEGRPARRWSVV
+518 AAGDAARGPAWHEV
-532 EELPGQGLQAC
+532 EEVPGQGLEAAAA
-543 DETGACWRL
+543 DGTRWRL
-552 GRRGFVEPA
+552 GRRAWVDA
-561 SGAEQADDGA
+561 KLADSAEVPEGA
-571 LHFGPDGWSRAVFRL
+571 LCFGPAGDAQAAFVL
-586 REQLRDDAVATLAQL
+586 REQLRDDALATIAELRAEGIQL
-601 QGEGLR
+601 
-607 VALLS
+607 ALLS
-612 GDAPQR
+612 GDAPAR
-618 AAALAQRLAIADVRG
+618 AAALAQRLGITEVQG

-642 AVAAWQAE
+642 AVAAWQAQ

-674 AFAHGSAVARSGADV
+674 AFAHGSAVARGGADV
-689 VLLGQRLADV
+689 VLLGERLGDV
-699 ALARRQAQRTLRVIR
+699 LLARRQGRRTLRVIR
-714 QNLAWSALY
+714 QNLAWAALY

-760 RIDASSAAGA
+760 QLAPAPGQG

>member
-1 MAVASVLT
+1 MAVAPALT
-9 ERSVA
+9 PSVA
-14 RAVDPGPADLSALDD
+14 SAASATDLRALDD
-29 PINQSAFTTW
+29 PLNQSAFTTW
-39 VQDASGHR
+39 KQGQGGER
-47 EATSQL
+47 EATSQF
-53 RLSGLYCAACAG
+53 RLSGMYCAACAG
-65 LIESALLS
+65 LIETALEG

-94 PLRTRASALV
+94 PRRTRASALV
-104 QAVQRAGYGA
+104 EAVQRAGYGA
-114 VPDAAASARA
+114 VPDAAASARSQ
-124 LREAEQRRALWRLFV
+124 REAEQRKALWRMFV

-161 ITPDMLRLLQWA
+161 ITPDMQRLLQWA

-184 SAGPFFRSAWNSL
+184 SAGPFFSGAWRSL

-204 DVPVSLGILVT
+204 DVPVALGIAVT
-215 FVASSGA
+215 FIASSGA
-222 TFDPGGIFGHEVY
+222 TFDAGGPFGHEVY

-250 WLELR
+250 YLELR
-255 ARHQVALSLEAG
+255 ARHRVALALEAG
-267 TARLPDSVERLRDDG
+267 TARLPDSVQRVREDG
-282 SIERVA
+282 STELVA

-300 AAGQAFPADGVLQDG
+300 TAGQAFPADGVLLEG
-315 HTLADE
+315 RTLADE
-321 ALLTGESAPVPKQAG
+321 ALLTGESAPVPKHDG

-375 QRPQFVQ
+375 QRPRLVQ

-388 GPFLWAVL
+388 GPFLWTVL
-396 LLAAGAAAW
+396 ALAAGAAAV
-405 WSFVEPQRA
+405 WSVVDPSRA

-430 SLSAPAALL
+430 SLAAPSALL
-439 AATGGLA
+439 AATGALA

-452 QRIEALEGL
+452 QRLEALEGL
-461 AAIDTVVFD
+461 AGVDTVVFD
-470 KTGTLTRDE
+470 KTGTLTRDR
-479 LELASIALRR
+479 LELAEVRVLR
-489 EGDDERALLASAASL
+489 EGDDAPSLLASAASL
-504 AALSTH
+504 ASLSSH
-510 PASRALVA
+510 PASQALVA
-518 AAGEGRPARRWSVV
+518 AGAQASAVGWTDV
-532 EELPGQGLQAC
+532 EEHAGHGLEARAG
-543 DETGACWRL
+543 DGSVWRL
-552 GRRGFVEPA
+552 GRRDWVDA
-561 SGAEQADDGA
+561 SAAGDDADDAA
-571 LHFGPDGWSRAVFRL
+571 LCFGPAGQVRAAFML
-586 REQLRDDAVATLAQL
+586 REQLRDDAQATIDRL
-601 QGEGLR
+601 GREGLR

-612 GDAPQR
+612 GDAPGR
-618 AAALAQRLAIADVRG
+618 AEALARRLGITDVRG

-664 PVLARADVSF
+664 PVLARSDVSI

-689 VLLGQRLADV
+689 VLLGERLGDV
-699 ALARRQAQRTLRVIR
+699 AIARRQAQRTLRVIR
-714 QNLAWSALY
+714 QNLAWAAVY
-723 NAACVPLALVGW
+723 NAACVPLALMGW

-760 RIDASSAAGA
+760 RIDDARS